1 MQEPVAMEEFLV
13 RFANNMIE
21 RVSGP
26 MHFRLLMQ
34 PFMATVF
41 AVIAGRA
48 DAKAGKTPY
57 FWGLLSDPAHRRD
70 MLKDGWKDVGKVF
83 TLAILLDVV
92 YQFIVEKFVY
102 PLEAITVA
110 FLLAIVPYLLVR
122 GLVTRITR
130 RS

>member
-1 MQEPVAMEEFLV
+1 MEEFLV

>member
-1 MQEPVAMEEFLV
+1 MEEFLT

-26 MHFRLLMQ
+26 MHFRLLLQ
-34 PFMATVF
+34 PVMATIF

-83 TLAILLDVV
+83 MLAILLDVV
-92 YQFIVEKFVY
+92 YQFIVAKFVY
-102 PLEAITVA
+102 PSEAIIVA

-122 GLVTRITR
+122 GLVTRLLGHR
-130 RS
+130 

>member
-1 MQEPVAMEEFLV
+1 MEDFWV
-13 RFANNMIE
+13 RFADHMLD

-34 PFMATVF
+34 PVMATVF

-92 YQFIVEKFVY
+92 YQFIVARFVY
-102 PLEAITVA
+102 PLEAIVVA

-122 GLVTRITR
+122 GMVTRITR
-130 RS
+130 RL

>member
-1 MQEPVAMEEFLV
+1 MEESLV

>member
-1 MQEPVAMEEFLV
+1 MEESLV

-122 GLVTRITR
+122 GVVTRITR

>member
-1 MQEPVAMEEFLV
+1 MEESLV

-57 FWGLLSDPAHRRD
+57 FWGLLSDPAHRRV

>member
-1 MQEPVAMEEFLV
+1 VLAGMEEFLT

-26 MHFRLLMQ
+26 MHFRLLLQ
-34 PFMATVF
+34 PVMATVF
-41 AVIAGRA
+41 AFIAGRA

>member
-1 MQEPVAMEEFLV
+1 MEEFLV

-122 GLVTRITR
+122 GLVTRISR

>member
-122 GLVTRITR
+122 GLVTRISR